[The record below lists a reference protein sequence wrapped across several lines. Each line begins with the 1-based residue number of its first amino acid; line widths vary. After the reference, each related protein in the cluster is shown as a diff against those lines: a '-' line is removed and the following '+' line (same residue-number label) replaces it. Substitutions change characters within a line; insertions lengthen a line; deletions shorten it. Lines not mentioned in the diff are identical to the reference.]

1 MKYLVLDTN
10 VFLHYKDFEQIDWK
24 SLVGDD
30 VTICVAQFVLGEIDK
45 HKDQSRGKI
54 QKRAKKISARFSEIF
69 LKEVSTQI
77 NIEVMDNP
85 PSSAFNDEQYHK
97 DINDDWIIL
106 SALYSPYS
114 DTDIVMVSGDNG
126 ILLKAKRHG
135 LGYLL
140 IPDTLLLAEEP
151 SDEEKEIRQ
160 LKQQIAK
167 YENRLPEPKVEF
179 ENETDLLKISKPTF
193 VDMQKELKEYE
204 DQLRANHAYQP
215 TTDRKDRE
223 GLLAMSSSLNLTY
236 STPAQRKEY
245 NEELDEYLKKK
256 VMLKH
261 VQLGKQFM
269 EQRLVK
275 LDFWLSNVGT
285 AALGDTIIFITF
297 PDDVAIYTQ
306 KSKVNVKCED
316 PAEPILKNNLTG
328 YNNSLMGIVN
338 SGHKHYET
346 YELWDVK
353 KKLDHQELK
362 FIASRLIH
370 GMKYRMEDRNEDYFI
385 DIATCGNF
393 TIKWSIMDSNLIDP
407 VMGELHVV
415 VE

>member
-167 YENRLPEPKVEF
+167 YEKRLPEPKVEF

-215 TTDRKDRE
+215 TTDR
-223 GLLAMSSSLNLTY
+223 
-236 STPAQRKEY
+236 
-245 NEELDEYLKKK
+245 
-256 VMLKH
+256 
-261 VQLGKQFM
+261 
-269 EQRLVK
+269 
-275 LDFWLSNVGT
+275 
-285 AALGDTIIFITF
+285 
-297 PDDVAIYTQ
+297 
-306 KSKVNVKCED
+306 
-316 PAEPILKNNLTG
+316 
-328 YNNSLMGIVN
+328 
-338 SGHKHYET
+338 
-346 YELWDVK
+346 
-353 KKLDHQELK
+353 
-362 FIASRLIH
+362 
-370 GMKYRMEDRNEDYFI
+370 
-385 DIATCGNF
+385 
-393 TIKWSIMDSNLIDP
+393 
-407 VMGELHVV
+407 
-415 VE
+415 

>member
-223 GLLAMSSSLNLTY
+223 GLFAMSSSLNLTY

-353 KKLDHQELK
+353 KKLDNQELK
-362 FIASRLIH
+362 FIA
-370 GMKYRMEDRNEDYFI
+370 
-385 DIATCGNF
+385 
-393 TIKWSIMDSNLIDP
+393 
-407 VMGELHVV
+407 
-415 VE
+415 

>member
-45 HKDQSRGKI
+45 HKDQARGKI

-69 LKEVSTQI
+69 LKEVSVQI

-106 SALYSPYS
+106 SALYSTYP
-114 DTDIVMVSGDNG
+114 DADIVMVSGDNG

-140 IPDTLLLAEEP
+140 MPGTLLLAEEP
-151 SDEEKEIRQ
+151 SDEEKEIKQ

-179 ENETDLLKISKPTF
+179 EDETDLLKITKPTF
-193 VDMQKELKEYE
+193 VDIQKELKEYE
-204 DQLRANHAYQP
+204 DQLKASHAYQP
-215 TTDRKDRE
+215 ITDRKDLN
-223 GLLAMSSSLNLTY
+223 GLFAMSSSLNLTY

-245 NEELDEYLKKK
+245 NEELDEYFKKK
-256 VMLKH
+256 VMLKQ
-261 VQLGKQFM
+261 VQLWKQLL
-269 EQRLVK
+269 EQRFVE
-275 LDFWLSNVGT
+275 LDLWLCNVGT
-285 AALGDTIIFITF
+285 ASLGDTIIFITI

-306 KSKVNVKCED
+306 KSKMSVKCED

-328 YNNSLMGIVN
+328 YNNSLMSIVN
-338 SGHKHYET
+338 SGHKYCET

-362 FIASRLIH
+362 FFSKRLIH
-370 GMKYRMEDRNEDYFI
+370 GMKYRIEDRNEDYFI
-385 DIATCGNF
+385 DIAKCGNF

-407 VMGELHVV
+407 VKGELHVV

>member
-30 VTICVAQFVLGEIDK
+30 VTICVTQFVLGEIDK

-69 LKEVSTQI
+69 LKGASPQI
-77 NIEVMDNP
+77 DIEVMGNP

-97 DINDDWIIL
+97 DINDDWILL
-106 SALYSPYS
+106 SALNSPYA
-114 DTDIVMVSGDNG
+114 DADIVMVSGDNG

-140 IPDTLLLAEEP
+140 MPDTLLLAEEP

-179 ENETDLLKISKPTF
+179 ENETDLLKIAKQTF
-193 VDMQKELKEYE
+193 VDIQKELKEYE
-204 DQLRANHAYQP
+204 EQLRASHAYQP
-215 TTDRKDRE
+215 TTDRKDRD
-223 GLLAMSSSLNLTY
+223 GLFAMSSSLNLTY

-245 NEELDEYLKKK
+245 NEELDEYFKKK
-256 VMLKH
+256 VMLKQ
-261 VQLGKQFM
+261 VQLGKQLM
-269 EQRLVK
+269 EQRMVK
-275 LDFWLSNVGT
+275 LDFWLCNVGT
-285 AALGDTIIFITF
+285 AALGDTVIFINF

-328 YNNSLMGIVN
+328 YNNSLMTVIN
-338 SGHKHYET
+338 SDHKHYET

-362 FIASRLIH
+362 FFASRLIH
-370 GMKYRMEDRNEDYFI
+370 GMKYRMEDRNEDYYI
-385 DIATCGNF
+385 DIAACGNF

-407 VMGELHVV
+407 VKGELHVV